1 MTKVS
6 PKIESQFVSFFVYLI
21 KSSQGAGVHVVPAAG
36 AVPVRGVTT
45 PHVRLALPGQW
56 NIGEHINNQHD

>member
-6 PKIESQFVSFFVYLI
+6 PKIESQFVRFFVYLI
-21 KSSQGAGVHVVPAAG
+21 KSSHGAGVHVVPAAG

-45 PHVRLALPGQW
+45 PCQASFAGQW
-56 NIGEHINNQHD
+56 NRGEHINNQHD